1 MTITVDS
8 PDEPGTLPTAD
19 QAFHVE
25 QRGID
30 FIPLGERWATP
41 RNIGGMWAGASVQIE
56 YFIYGAILMTFGF
69 TFAQAL
75 SIIVI
80 GNLSYFLLGL
90 CSLQGPQTGTTVFA
104 INRAS
109 YGPNGSRGIAFF
121 NWITQIGFEVEGLIL
136 IVGASLVLAL
146 KAGFSPG
153 DPTKVIFVVGAV
165 LVQGVLPFLGHATIV
180 KTLRVLVI
188 PFVILFAVLL
198 GFAIPHAT
206 THGVAHAA
214 DWQTYMEGLAF
225 TITLAGLGWVENGN
239 DYTRYCRPD
248 ASKKAIVGWV
258 FAGTALP
265 EILIMTLGAAVGTFL
280 TDVGKASNAFLPF
293 AHQSAIPSWFVVV
306 FLVFCI
312 VQLFAVNSLDMYSS
326 GVTLQAMGVHVKR
339 YVAVVIDC
347 IIALVVTMWATFNS
361 SFSTYLK
368 DFVDVVIVWIA
379 PWAAIFLVD
388 WAMRRYRY
396 VPARAPADGPGQPL
410 LPPRRDRLGGDR
422 RPGRRHVRRHLR
434 PVGHVRPAAV
444 AEPRHLRHPRCLRL
458 RGRLQHLPRHGRRRA
473 ALFRARVA
481 ERPGPGGPP
490 GPARRRAGLNG
501 MGSNR
506 PVPRQSV
513 PGWSHPSPRRASR
526 PARPRRAGST
536 RASGRGRHPRRGASA
551 TRRPPSRTRR

>member
-19 QAFHVE
+19 QPFHVE

-30 FIPLGERWATP
+30 FIPVAERWATP

-90 CSLQGPQTGTTVFA
+90 CSLQGPQAGTTVFA

-180 KTLRVLVI
+180 KTLRALVI

-347 IIALVVTMWATFNS
+347 IIALVVTMWATFDS

-368 DFVDVVIVWIA
+368 DFVDLVIVWIA

-396 VPARAPADGPGQPL
+396 APLELQ
-410 LPPRRDRLGGDR
+410 RTDRGSLYY
-422 RPGRRHVRRHLR
+422 
-434 PVGHVRPAAV
+434 
-444 AEPRHLRHPRCLRL
+444 
-458 RGRLQHLPRHGRRRA
+458 RHGGIAWAAIVAQVVGMYAAISALSATFDLPQWLNPVTYATRDAYGYGADFSIYLGMGVAGLLYFLLGWRSVRAQADRQDQLLA
-473 ALFRARVA
+473 AL
-481 ERPGPGGPP
+481 G
-490 GPARRRAGLNG
+490 
-501 MGSNR
+501 
-506 PVPRQSV
+506 
-513 PGWSHPSPRRASR
+513 
-526 PARPRRAGST
+526 
-536 RASGRGRHPRRGASA
+536 
-551 TRRPPSRTRR
+551 

>member
-8 PDEPGTLPTAD
+8 PDEPGTLPAAD

-30 FIPLGERWATP
+30 FIPVAERWATP

-153 DPTKVIFVVGAV
+153 DPTKVVFVVAAV

-214 DWQTYMEGLAF
+214 DWQTYMEGMAF

-293 AHQSAIPSWFVVV
+293 VHQSAIPSWFVVV

-326 GVTLQAMGVHVKR
+326 GVTLQAMGVRVKR

-347 IIALVVTMWATFNS
+347 IIALVVTMWATFDS

-396 VPARAPADGPGQPL
+396 APLELQ
-410 LPPRRDRLGGDR
+410 RTDRGSLYYRHGGIAW
-422 RPGRRHVRRHLR
+422 
-434 PVGHVRPAAV
+434 AAV
-444 AEPRHLRHPRCLRL
+444 VAQVVGMYAAISALSATFD
-458 RGRLQHLPRHGRRRA
+458 LPQWLNPVTYATRDAYGYGADFSIYLGMGVAGLLYFLLGWRSVRAQADRQDQLLA
-473 ALFRARVA
+473 AL
-481 ERPGPGGPP
+481 G
-490 GPARRRAGLNG
+490 
-501 MGSNR
+501 
-506 PVPRQSV
+506 
-513 PGWSHPSPRRASR
+513 
-526 PARPRRAGST
+526 
-536 RASGRGRHPRRGASA
+536 
-551 TRRPPSRTRR
+551 

>member
-30 FIPLGERWATP
+30 FIPVAERWATP

-153 DPTKVIFVVGAV
+153 DPTKVVFVVGAV

-180 KTLRVLVI
+180 KTLRALVI

-347 IIALVVTMWATFNS
+347 IIALVVTMWATFDS

-396 VPARAPADGPGQPL
+396 APLELQ
-410 LPPRRDRLGGDR
+410 RTDRGSLYY
-422 RPGRRHVRRHLR
+422 
-434 PVGHVRPAAV
+434 
-444 AEPRHLRHPRCLRL
+444 
-458 RGRLQHLPRHGRRRA
+458 RHGGIAWAAIVAQVVGMYAAISALSATFDLPQWLNPVTYATRDAYGYGADFSIYLGMGVAGLLYFVLGWRSVRAQADRQDQLLA
-473 ALFRARVA
+473 AL
-481 ERPGPGGPP
+481 G
-490 GPARRRAGLNG
+490 
-501 MGSNR
+501 
-506 PVPRQSV
+506 
-513 PGWSHPSPRRASR
+513 
-526 PARPRRAGST
+526 
-536 RASGRGRHPRRGASA
+536 
-551 TRRPPSRTRR
+551 

>member
-8 PDEPGTLPTAD
+8 PDEPDTLPTAD

-30 FIPLGERWATP
+30 FIPVAERWATP

-180 KTLRVLVI
+180 KTLRALVI
-188 PFVILFAVLL
+188 PFVVLFAVLL

-347 IIALVVTMWATFNS
+347 IIALVVTMWATFDS

-388 WAMRRYRY
+388 WMMRRYRY
-396 VPARAPADGPGQPL
+396 APLELQRTDRGSLYYRHGGIAWAAIVAQVVGMYAAISALSATFDLPQWLNPVTYATRDAYGYGADFSIYLGMGVAGLVYFVLGWRSVRAQADRQDQL
-410 LPPRRDRLGGDR
+410 LA
-422 RPGRRHVRRHLR
+422 
-434 PVGHVRPAAV
+434 AAV
-444 AEPRHLRHPRCLRL
+444 
-458 RGRLQHLPRHGRRRA
+458 
-473 ALFRARVA
+473 
-481 ERPGPGGPP
+481 
-490 GPARRRAGLNG
+490 
-501 MGSNR
+501 
-506 PVPRQSV
+506 
-513 PGWSHPSPRRASR
+513 
-526 PARPRRAGST
+526 
-536 RASGRGRHPRRGASA
+536 
-551 TRRPPSRTRR
+551 

>member
-30 FIPLGERWATP
+30 FVPLAERWATP

-153 DPTKVIFVVGAV
+153 DPTKVVFVVGAV

-258 FAGTALP
+258 FVGTAVP

-306 FLVFCI
+306 FLAFCI

-326 GVTLQAMGVHVKR
+326 GVTLQAMGIHVKR

-347 IIALVVTMWATFNS
+347 IIALVVTMWATFDS

-396 VPARAPADGPGQPL
+396 APLELQ
-410 LPPRRDRLGGDR
+410 RTDRGSLYY
-422 RPGRRHVRRHLR
+422 
-434 PVGHVRPAAV
+434 
-444 AEPRHLRHPRCLRL
+444 
-458 RGRLQHLPRHGRRRA
+458 RHGGIAWAAIVAQVVGMYAAISALSATFDLPQWLNPVTYATRDAYGYGADFSIYLGMGVAGLLYFLLGWRSVRAQADRQDQLLA
-473 ALFRARVA
+473 AL
-481 ERPGPGGPP
+481 G
-490 GPARRRAGLNG
+490 
-501 MGSNR
+501 
-506 PVPRQSV
+506 
-513 PGWSHPSPRRASR
+513 
-526 PARPRRAGST
+526 
-536 RASGRGRHPRRGASA
+536 
-551 TRRPPSRTRR
+551 

>member
-30 FIPLGERWATP
+30 FIPVAERWATP

-153 DPTKVIFVVGAV
+153 DPTKVVFVVGAV

-180 KTLRVLVI
+180 KTLRALVI

-347 IIALVVTMWATFNS
+347 IIALVVTMWATFDS

-396 VPARAPADGPGQPL
+396 APLELQRTDRGSLYYRNGGIAWAAIVAQVVGMYAAISALSATFDLPQWLNPVTYATRDAYGYGADFSIYLGMGVAGLLYFVLGWRSVRAQADRQDQL
-410 LPPRRDRLGGDR
+410 L
-422 RPGRRHVRRHLR
+422 
-434 PVGHVRPAAV
+434 
-444 AEPRHLRHPRCLRL
+444 
-458 RGRLQHLPRHGRRRA
+458 A
-473 ALFRARVA
+473 AL
-481 ERPGPGGPP
+481 G
-490 GPARRRAGLNG
+490 
-501 MGSNR
+501 
-506 PVPRQSV
+506 
-513 PGWSHPSPRRASR
+513 
-526 PARPRRAGST
+526 
-536 RASGRGRHPRRGASA
+536 
-551 TRRPPSRTRR
+551 

>member
-30 FIPLGERWATP
+30 FIPVAERWATP
-41 RNIGGMWAGASVQIE
+41 RHIGGMWAGASVQIE

-153 DPTKVIFVVGAV
+153 DPTKVVFVVAAV

-258 FAGTALP
+258 FVGTAVP

-347 IIALVVTMWATFNS
+347 IIALVVTMWATFDS

-396 VPARAPADGPGQPL
+396 APLELQ
-410 LPPRRDRLGGDR
+410 RTDRGSLYY
-422 RPGRRHVRRHLR
+422 
-434 PVGHVRPAAV
+434 
-444 AEPRHLRHPRCLRL
+444 
-458 RGRLQHLPRHGRRRA
+458 RHGGIAWA
-473 ALFRARVA
+473 AIVA
-481 ERPGPGGPP
+481 QVVGMYAAISALSATFDLPQWLNPVTYATRDAYGYGADFSIYLGM
-490 GPARRRAGLNG
+490 GVAGLLYFLLG
-501 MGSNR
+501 WRSVR
-506 PVPRQSV
+506 AQADRQDQLL
-513 PGWSHPSPRRASR
+513 A
-526 PARPRRAGST
+526 
-536 RASGRGRHPRRGASA
+536 A
-551 TRRPPSRTRR
+551 TV